1 MLKDFLNTKYQE
13 IAPKIYRMFESN
25 EQKYKDVKN
34 NILELIFGRTNSNTQ
49 KKVKKKSHS
58 QPNCKYRR
66 KNLRK
71 KESKQEKKEE
81 TEEDEEEEK
90 EEKIEEEENDNSI
103 NLNLSIKEDEK
114 PINLEDLVQ
123 QKNKELQ
130 EKELINKDKEKD
142 KLNNKKLNTNKRMSK
157 DSNDLL
163 DKKIGSNNGLLLNI
177 NDKYSNNDILNINNK
192 YSSNE
197 FSSNNNSNKN
207 FNLLVYKSNSNTN
220 KSNTNYAFNF
230 FGVNNQEDNSSLNS
244 SKNESP
250 KNNQIN
256 KNNQNRVSNL
266 STSSFGKNFILKSEI
281 CKSTF
286 HNENKYHKNNNSEDN
301 PIMSYFS
308 KDIKDKTFGNFYLF
322 TDRKSV
328 EEPEQNQY
336 INFFPVDEDNNK
348 KKEKNIMSCN
358 YIDINNENTETE
370 KINSDIISENDEYSS
385 KYNFKLN
392 DFHQRSNKEDKLN
405 LEKIIKNL
413 DDDTINNNDDKY
425 KIDKIL
431 ECDEIDDKINNFIDK
446 EKNNQDNN
454 NINDKNISN
463 QDNNKFDF
471 PINKNINNGTNNN
484 NINNFYNNGNNF
496 NSNPNS
502 LSYVNN
508 IYNSNINNYKQ
519 FQMNPMINQGMPNY
533 FFNQNMNV
541 NPIMNYFNQNFP
553 QFNYYQLLYNQTN
566 NQFQKPYFSPLNSQS
581 NINSNNINSNNINI
595 NNNIETNKFNSNR
608 NNNIMETNQI
618 INNNIKDNNSKIN
631 NINNEPKNN
640 NINRSIYNNNIYNIN
655 NNINNNNNLSTINN
669 SFFQKKNFYEYS
681 DEEILNFSVQIIND
695 QMGCRFM
702 QDKIRNNHNFAN
714 ELLFPKIKYNLK
726 DVCCDNYGNYFLQAL
741 IDILSFDNINKFF
754 DMTQNVFTDICI
766 SPHGTRVIQ
775 KIIDKISATPI
786 LLNRFIYNLN
796 SKDLGII
803 FKSPYGN
810 HMIQKFLQ
818 TIHSSEYSNFIFFY
832 VYKNFLD
839 IADSKHGVCVI
850 QKCVSEGDEKQRA
863 KLYELILNNFNNL
876 IKDQYGNYLIQYI
889 LINTKTE
896 DKFREILPIII
907 KIEENIVDFCKSK
920 YSANVIE
927 KSFENCEN
935 MISEHILDS
944 ILENYNPYITEI
956 LLDQYGIYVIQKA
969 LKIKNILYKQR
980 LIDTIYSKEKEIK
993 SVNFGDYK
1001 YKNILKIIN
1010 SNKELGDIFG
1020 KFIKLNPNNISNEKI
1035 NSENNNN
1042 DFNNSNF
1049 IKKGEDNRN
1058 DFYNYNNNNR
1068 GKNKKGRKNNRGNNN
1083 RY

>member
-13 IAPKIYRMFESN
+13 IAPKIYKMFEPN
-25 EQKYKDVKN
+25 EQKYKNIKN
-34 NILELIFGRTNSNTQ
+34 NFLELIFGKSNINPD
-49 KKVKKKSHS
+49 KKIKKKSHS
-58 QPNCKYRR
+58 QPNSEYKR
-66 KNLRK
+66 KNLQK
-71 KESKQEKKEE
+71 KENKEE
-81 TEEDEEEEK
+81 IEEEEEEK
-90 EEKIEEEENDNSI
+90 EEKEENNNSI
-103 NLNLSIKEDEK
+103 DLNLSIKEDEK

-130 EKELINKDKEKD
+130 EKVKD
-142 KLNNKKLNTNKRMSK
+142 KLNNKKLKINNLNIDKRRSK
-157 DSNDLL
+157 DSNDLIE
-163 DKKIGSNNGLLLNI
+163 KKINSNSGLLNI
-177 NDKYSNNDILNINNK
+177 YDKFSDNNILNINNK

-197 FSSNNNSNKN
+197 FSSNNN
-207 FNLLVYKSNSNTN
+207 TI

-244 SKNESP
+244 SKNESS
-250 KNNQIN
+250 KNNKLN
-256 KNNQNRVSNL
+256 KNNPNRISNL
-266 STSSFGKNFILKSEI
+266 SFSSFGKNFVLKSEI

-286 HNENKYHKNNNSEDN
+286 HNENKYHRNNNSEDN

-308 KDIKDKTFGNFYLF
+308 KDIKDKNFGNFYLF

-336 INFFPVDEDNNK
+336 INFFPMDEFSNK

-392 DFHQRSNKEDKLN
+392 DFHQNSNKEDKLN

-413 DDDTINNNDDKY
+413 EDDTIINNNKDDNEKS

-431 ECDEIDDKINNFIDK
+431 ECDEIDGKINNYINK
-446 EKNNQDNN
+446 EKNNEDNN
-454 NINDKNISN
+454 NINIKNNIPK
-463 QDNNKFDF
+463 QDNNKFDI
-471 PINKNINNGTNNN
+471 PLNKNINIENNNN
-484 NINNFYNNGNNF
+484 NINNENNDNNF
-496 NSNPNS
+496 GVDQNS
-502 LSYVNN
+502 LFSINN
-508 IYNSNINNYKQ
+508 IYNRNFSNYNQLKV
-519 FQMNPMINQGMPNY
+519 NPMMNSGGIPNY
-533 FFNQNMNV
+533 FFNQNMNI
-541 NPIMNYFNQNFP
+541 NPIMNYFNQNNP
-553 QFNYYQLLYNQTN
+553 QFNYYQLLYNQAN
-566 NQFQKPYFSPLNSQS
+566 NQFQNPYFSTLNNQ
-581 NINSNNINSNNINI
+581 NNINSNNINF
-595 NNNIETNKFNSNR
+595 NNKIETNKINSNS
-608 NNNIMETNQI
+608 NNNIIENNKI
-618 INNNIKDNNSKIN
+618 INNNINDINSKIN
-631 NINNEPKNN
+631 NIGNDPKNN
-640 NINRSIYNNNIYNIN
+640 TINKNIYNNNICNIN
-655 NNINNNNNLSTINN
+655 NNINTNNYNIINN
-669 SFFQKKNFYEYS
+669 TFFQKKNFYEYT
-681 DEEILNFSVQIIND
+681 DEEILHFSVQIIND
-695 QMGCRFM
+695 QIGCRFM
-702 QDKIRNNHNFAN
+702 QEKIRNNHSFAN

-726 DVCCDNYGNYFLQAL
+726 EICCDAYGNYFSQAL
-741 IDILSFDNINKFF
+741 IDILSFDNINMFF

-818 TIHSSEYSNFIFFY
+818 TVHLSEYSNFIFFY

-850 QKCVSEGDEKQRA
+850 QKCVSEGDEKQRE

-889 LINTKTE
+889 LINTKSE
-896 DKFREILPIII
+896 EKFKEILPIII

-927 KSFENCEN
+927 KSFENSAN

-944 ILENYNPYITEI
+944 ILKNYNANITEI
-956 LLDQYGIYVIQKA
+956 LFDQYGIYVIQKA
-969 LKIKNILYKQR
+969 LKIKNIIYKER
-980 LIDTIYSKEKEIK
+980 LINTINTKEKEIK
-993 SVNFGDYK
+993 SINFEDYK
-1001 YKNILKIIN
+1001 YKNLLKIID
-1010 SNKELGDIFG
+1010 SNKELGEIFG
-1020 KFIKLNPNNISNEKI
+1020 KFIKINSNNNNNEKI
-1035 NSENNNN
+1035 NNEKIKDENNNN
-1042 DFNNSNF
+1042 DFSNNHN
-1049 IKKGEDNRN
+1049 KKGGENRN
-1058 DFYNYNNNNR
+1058 NYYNYNNNR
-1068 GKNKKGRKNNRGNNN
+1068 GKNKKGRKNNWGNN

>member
-13 IAPKIYRMFESN
+13 IAPKIYKMFEPN
-25 EQKYKDVKN
+25 EQKYKNIKN
-34 NILELIFGRTNSNTQ
+34 NFLELIFGKSNINPD
-49 KKVKKKSHS
+49 KKIKKKSHS
-58 QPNCKYRR
+58 QPNSKYKR
-66 KNLRK
+66 KNLQK
-71 KESKQEKKEE
+71 KESKEE
-81 TEEDEEEEK
+81 IEEIEEEK
-90 EEKIEEEENDNSI
+90 EEKEENNNSI
-103 NLNLSIKEDEK
+103 DLNLSIKEDEK

-130 EKELINKDKEKD
+130 EKVKD
-142 KLNNKKLNTNKRMSK
+142 KLNNKKLKINNLNIDKRRSK
-157 DSNDLL
+157 DSNDLIE
-163 DKKIGSNNGLLLNI
+163 KKVNSNSGLLNI
-177 NDKYSNNDILNINNK
+177 YDKFSDNNILNINK

-197 FSSNNNSNKN
+197 FSSNNN
-207 FNLLVYKSNSNTN
+207 TI

-244 SKNESP
+244 SKNESS
-250 KNNQIN
+250 KNNKLN
-256 KNNQNRVSNL
+256 KNNPNRISNL
-266 STSSFGKNFILKSEI
+266 SFSSFGKNFVLKSEI

-286 HNENKYHKNNNSEDN
+286 HNENKYHRNNNSEDN

-308 KDIKDKTFGNFYLF
+308 KDIKDKNFGNFYLF

-336 INFFPVDEDNNK
+336 INFFPMDEISNK

-358 YIDINNENTETE
+358 YIDINNETTETE
-370 KINSDIISENDEYSS
+370 KINSDVINENDEYSS

-392 DFHQRSNKEDKLN
+392 DFHQNSNKEDKLN

-413 DDDTINNNDDKY
+413 EDDTIINNNKDDNDKS

-431 ECDEIDDKINNFIDK
+431 ECDEIDGKINNYINK
-446 EKNNQDNN
+446 EKNHEDNN
-454 NINDKNISN
+454 NINIKNNIPK

-471 PINKNINNGTNNN
+471 PLNKNINIDKNNN
-484 NINNFYNNGNNF
+484 NINIENNDNNF
-496 NSNPNS
+496 NIDQNS
-502 LSYVNN
+502 LFSINN
-508 IYNSNINNYKQ
+508 IYNRNFSNYNQLKV
-519 FQMNPMINQGMPNY
+519 NPMMNSGGIPNY
-533 FFNQNMNV
+533 FFNQNMNI
-541 NPIMNYFNQNFP
+541 NPIMNYFNQNNP
-553 QFNYYQLLYNQTN
+553 QFNYYPLLYNQAN
-566 NQFQKPYFSPLNSQS
+566 NQFQNPYFSTLNNQ
-581 NINSNNINSNNINI
+581 NNINSNNTNF
-595 NNNIETNKFNSNR
+595 NNKIETNKINSNS
-608 NNNIMETNQI
+608 NNNIIENNKI
-618 INNNIKDNNSKIN
+618 INNNINDINSKIN
-631 NINNEPKNN
+631 NLGNDPKNN
-640 NINRSIYNNNIYNIN
+640 TLNKNIYNNNIYNIN
-655 NNINNNNNLSTINN
+655 NNINTNNYNIINN
-669 SFFQKKNFYEYS
+669 TFFQKKNFYEYT

-695 QMGCRFM
+695 QIGCRFM
-702 QDKIRNNHNFAN
+702 QEKIRNNHSFAN

-726 DVCCDNYGNYFLQAL
+726 EICCDAYGNYFSQAL
-741 IDILSFDNINKFF
+741 IDILTFDNINMFF

-818 TIHSSEYSNFIFFY
+818 TVHLSEYSNFIFFY

-850 QKCVSEGDEKQRA
+850 QKCVSEGDEKQRE

-889 LINTKTE
+889 LINTKSE
-896 DKFREILPIII
+896 EKFKEILPIII

-927 KSFENCEN
+927 KSFENSDN

-944 ILENYNPYITEI
+944 ILKNYNANITEI

-969 LKIKNILYKQR
+969 LKIKNIIYKER
-980 LIDTIYSKEKEIK
+980 LINTINTKEKEIK
-993 SVNFGDYK
+993 SINFEDYK
-1001 YKNILKIIN
+1001 YKNLLKIIN
-1010 SNKELGDIFG
+1010 SNKELGEIFG
-1020 KFIKLNPNNISNEKI
+1020 KFIKINSNNNNNEKI
-1035 NSENNNN
+1035 NNEKIKDENNNN
-1042 DFNNSNF
+1042 DFNNNHN
-1049 IKKGEDNRN
+1049 KKGGENRN
-1058 DFYNYNNNNR
+1058 NYYNYNNNR
-1068 GKNKKGRKNNRGNNN
+1068 GKNKKGRKNNWGNN